1 MTDSKAMMAMF
12 DAFDN
17 ANQGLAIW
25 DEGDNLIGFNSIYR
39 DIFKNN
45 MLSEPKIGIN
55 FGQSYEEASK
65 KPEFQLSSE
74 NIKQRFAI
82 RKQAR
87 KDKKPI
93 ENESKLENGIWLN
106 VRETASNDGHMITV
120 ITDVTES
127 KNSAEMQSRLSNA
140 IDSIPSHVM
149 FWDKDENLIKANEL
163 AINENLEDGI
173 RLSEGM
179 SYSEF
184 LTSQFS
190 KELYSVPK
198 DFSVEKF
205 VEKRLKERAELT
217 SKSTKVR
224 YKNGKTVIRTENKL
238 ADGGILTILNDV
250 SELEEKEASE
260 KLLSLSIDNM
270 SGQIALW
277 NKDLKL
283 VRFNLAYKEAADNFA
298 VKVDLGMSFREL
310 LSNQI
315 KAGMFFLSSDKEKK
329 EWLDSMKSQMGAL
342 EDLDASK
349 SIELGKKIKRKF
361 SSDSKIQEMVKKVSD
376 RVEENLESSMNSYS
390 EVDVKK
396 LKPGELLSLNKD
408 SCQLMEL
415 RPGDELSMQLCI
427 ESNREVK
434 LRKRRNFRAWA
445 KEVQKFQQR
454 KEDELRKKLR
464 NYK

>member
-17 ANQGLAIW
+17 AKQGLAIW

-149 FWDKDENLIKANEL
+149 FWDKDEKLIKANEL

-173 RLSEGM
+173 RSV
-179 SYSEF
+179 SYTH
-184 LTSQFS
+184 LT
-190 KELYSVPK
+190 LP
-198 DFSVEKF
+198 
-205 VEKRLKERAELT
+205 T
-217 SKSTKVR
+217 S
-224 YKNGKTVIRTENKL
+224 
-238 ADGGILTILNDV
+238 
-250 SELEEKEASE
+250 
-260 KLLSLSIDNM
+260 
-270 SGQIALW
+270 
-277 NKDLKL
+277 
-283 VRFNLAYKEAADNFA
+283 
-298 VKVDLGMSFREL
+298 
-310 LSNQI
+310 
-315 KAGMFFLSSDKEKK
+315 
-329 EWLDSMKSQMGAL
+329 
-342 EDLDASK
+342 
-349 SIELGKKIKRKF
+349 
-361 SSDSKIQEMVKKVSD
+361 
-376 RVEENLESSMNSYS
+376 
-390 EVDVKK
+390 
-396 LKPGELLSLNKD
+396 
-408 SCQLMEL
+408 
-415 RPGDELSMQLCI
+415 
-427 ESNREVK
+427 
-434 LRKRRNFRAWA
+434 
-445 KEVQKFQQR
+445 
-454 KEDELRKKLR
+454 
-464 NYK
+464 

>member
-1 MTDSKAMMAMF
+1 MTNSKAMMAMF

-39 DIFKNN
+39 DIFRNN

-190 KELYSVPK
+190 KK
-198 DFSVEKF
+198 
-205 VEKRLKERAELT
+205 
-217 SKSTKVR
+217 
-224 YKNGKTVIRTENKL
+224 G
-238 ADGGILTILNDV
+238 
-250 SELEEKEASE
+250 EA
-260 KLLSLSIDNM
+260 K
-270 SGQIALW
+270 
-277 NKDLKL
+277 
-283 VRFNLAYKEAADNFA
+283 
-298 VKVDLGMSFREL
+298 
-310 LSNQI
+310 
-315 KAGMFFLSSDKEKK
+315 
-329 EWLDSMKSQMGAL
+329 
-342 EDLDASK
+342 
-349 SIELGKKIKRKF
+349 
-361 SSDSKIQEMVKKVSD
+361 
-376 RVEENLESSMNSYS
+376 
-390 EVDVKK
+390 
-396 LKPGELLSLNKD
+396 
-408 SCQLMEL
+408 
-415 RPGDELSMQLCI
+415 
-427 ESNREVK
+427 
-434 LRKRRNFRAWA
+434 
-445 KEVQKFQQR
+445 
-454 KEDELRKKLR
+454 
-464 NYK
+464 